1 LEFINEKILRRSE
14 RGTHFSIVAVAEG
27 ARRVGGEI
35 VVSRMGDEVYTPRL
49 GGIGVRVADEITRL
63 TKIESR
69 VIVLGHLQRGGTPT
83 AFDRNL
89 ATRFGAAA
97 VRLAAAGGF
106 GRMVALQQ
114 EKIVDISLEDALAI
128 PKRVDIHGDTIVT
141 ARGLGISFG
150 DSPSL

>member
-1 LEFINEKILRRSE
+1 
-14 RGTHFSIVAVAEG
+14 
-27 ARRVGGEI
+27 
-35 VVSRMGDEVYTPRL
+35 
-49 GGIGVRVADEITRL
+49 
-63 TKIESR
+63 

-114 EKIVDISLEDALAI
+114 EKIVDISLEDALAT
-128 PKRVDIHGDTIVT
+128 PKRVDIHGDTIIT

-150 DSPSL
+150 DSPSI